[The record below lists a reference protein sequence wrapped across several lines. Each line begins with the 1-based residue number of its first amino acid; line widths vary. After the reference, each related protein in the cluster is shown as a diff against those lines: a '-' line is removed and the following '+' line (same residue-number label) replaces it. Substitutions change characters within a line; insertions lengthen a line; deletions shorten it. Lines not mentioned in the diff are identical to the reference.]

1 MYKLFS
7 LIIAAG
13 LSLNISAQKKS
24 TTSTTTTSTSSSLT
38 KSGTY
43 SGLKFRNIGPAF
55 TSGRIGDLAVD
66 PNNPFEYYVAVASG
80 GVWKTT
86 NAGTT
91 FTPIFD
97 NEGSYS
103 ISCVTLAPSNSNIV
117 WVGTGENNNQRSV
130 AYGDGVYKSEDGGK
144 TWKNM
149 GLKDSEHI
157 GKIIVHPTNSDIVYV
172 AAYGPLWSEGGE
184 RGVYKTTD
192 GGKTW
197 ERILHISDNTGVS
210 DIVMDPRNPNV
221 MYAAS
226 HQRRRH
232 VWTYIDGGPESA
244 IYKTTNGGKT
254 WDNLTNGLPSGEVGR
269 IGLDISPANPD
280 VVYAII
286 IASHDKSGFFR
297 SNDRGASWK
306 KMSSHNT
313 SGNYYQE
320 IFCDPK
326 DVNKVYS
333 MDTWLMHTEDGGK
346 TFVRT
351 GEKSKHVDNHAM
363 WINPNNTNHW
373 IVGCDGGIYETWD
386 HAENW
391 HFKPNLPVT
400 QFYKV
405 ALDNSEPFYFV
416 YGGTQD
422 NNSMGGPSR
431 TTNAAGI
438 VNSDWY
444 ITNGGDGFESQV
456 DPLDPNI
463 VYAQAQYGW
472 LVRYDKASG
481 EKVGIQPQPGKGEA
495 AYRWNWDAPLL
506 ISPHNNKTLYFCANK
521 VFKSTD
527 RGNSWTTISP
537 DLSRQIDR
545 NKLPVMGRIWSVDAV
560 MKNMSTTIYGN
571 IVAFDESAM
580 QEGLLYAGTDD
591 GLIHVSENGGK
602 SWRKTET
609 FSGVPNQTYVNMIIA
624 SQHDVNVVYAAFN
637 NHKNGDFKPYLLK
650 SSDKGKTWTSITSN
664 LPTRG
669 SVYSIAEDHVNPN
682 LLFAGTEFGV
692 FFTVDGGKN
701 WTQLKAGLPTI
712 AIRDIAIHKRENDL
726 VLASFGR
733 GFYILDDYTPLRTI
747 TDDILNKEAH
757 IFPVKDSWLFIQST
771 PLGGRGKSDQGESYY
786 TAENPPVGAVFTYY
800 LKDALKSK
808 KDQRIDR
815 EAKLLKEGKDTPYPS
830 IDELRQEDTEEK
842 PYLLFVIKDE
852 EGNVIRKLKSS
863 PKKGINRISWDFRMF
878 TTSPISLQRSAPD
891 KYESWDNGPLA
902 LPGKYTVELH
912 KSENGVLS
920 QLVGATP
927 FVVKGLDKQ
936 TLLAKDRKAAMQFHQ
951 QVAELRRSVKGTG
964 KLYSETNER
973 IKHIKAAI
981 EQYPT
986 VPLGLMKEVK
996 ELEKEMNAISLE
1008 LFGDETLS
1016 KREFETAPS
1025 IDGRIGW
1032 IVYTTWNT
1040 TAAPTDAA
1048 KKYFKIAQEEY
1059 PVVLEKLKKVITSV
1073 KTLETKLDGYS
1084 TPYTPGRD
1092 ENWKEE

>member
-7 LIIAAG
+7 LIIATG
-13 LSLNISAQKKS
+13 LSLNISAQKKPAT
-24 TTSTTTTSTSSSLT
+24 TTSTATTSSSLT

-55 TSGRIGDLAVD
+55 TSGRIGDLAVN

-80 GVWKTT
+80 GVWKTS

-91 FTPIFD
+91 FSPIFD

-103 ISCVTLAPSNSNIV
+103 IGCITLAPSNSNIV

-144 TWKNM
+144 SWKNM

-184 RGVYKTTD
+184 RGVYKTID

-197 ERILHISDNTGVS
+197 ERILHVSDNTGVS

-254 WDNLTNGLPSGEVGR
+254 WDKLTNGLPSGEVGR

-286 IASHDKSGFFR
+286 IAAHDKSGFFR
-297 SNDRGASWK
+297 SDDRGASWK

-326 DVNKVYS
+326 DVNKVFS

-346 TFVRT
+346 TFKRT

-391 HFKPNLPVT
+391 HFKPNLPIT

-472 LVRYDKASG
+472 LVRFDKASG

-545 NKLPVMGRIWSVDAV
+545 NKLPVMGRVWSVDAV

-571 IVAFDESAM
+571 IVAFDESAV

-591 GLIHVSENGGK
+591 GLIHVSDNGGK

-609 FSGVPNQTYVNMIIA
+609 FTGVPNQTYVNMIIA

-650 SSDKGKTWTSITSN
+650 STDKGRTWTSIANN
-664 LPTRG
+664 LPVRG

-733 GFYILDDYTPLRTI
+733 GFYILDDYSPLRTV
-747 TDDILNKEAH
+747 TEDILKKEAH
-757 IFPVKDSWLFIQST
+757 LFPIKDSWLFIQST

-786 TAENPPVGAVFTYY
+786 TADNPPVGAVFTYH
-800 LKDALKSK
+800 LKEAIKSK
-808 KDQRIDR
+808 KDQRIEK

-830 IDELRQEDTEEK
+830 IDELREEDNEEK

-852 EGNVIRKLKSS
+852 EGNVVRKLKSS

-902 LPGKYTVELH
+902 LPGKYTVEMY
-912 KSENGVLS
+912 KSENGVLA
-920 QLVGATP
+920 QLVAATP

-964 KLYSETNER
+964 KLYSETNDR
-973 IKHIKAAI
+973 LKHIKAAI

-986 VPLGLMKEVK
+986 VPLTLMKEVK
-996 ELEKEMNAISLE
+996 DLEKEMNAISLE

-1040 TAAPTDAA
+1040 TAAPTESA

-1073 KTLETKLDGYS
+1073 KQLEAKLDGYG

-1092 ENWKEE
+1092 ESWKEE